1 MPARIAYTAQHIVS
15 VVGATGGEIVAA
27 SVPTLEAPGAG
38 STFVKATPPVISI
51 TEAINL
57 PLIDPTKPPIIPPN
71 VPPNDALESLAG
83 PMISLIDIS
92 IPSSWSVPATG
103 KSESLSGI
111 GSAPNN
117 TSAGSYE
124 IFPNVNL
131 VVTGPVGGPAVQGV
145 GSSTTTATITGA
157 IPELNSWVVPWTPT
171 DSIPNFDGSDYARVK
186 SEGYGRSVGAFI
198 ITFKLKFDLAPPL
211 ANHASAVEA
220 EYTIKVLNNFDN
232 DKEQYKSDYADA
244 YAALETVPDP
254 STWQ

>member
-1 MPARIAYTAQHIVS
+1 MPARIAYTALHVVS
-15 VVGATGGEIVAA
+15 VQGATGGEIVAA

-51 TEAINL
+51 TETI
-57 PLIDPTKPPIIPPN
+57 N
-71 VPPNDALESLAG
+71 VPLNPATYPAPPYDGLEDLAG
-83 PMISLIDIS
+83 PMISLTEVS
-92 IPSSWSVPATG
+92 IPSSYNG
-103 KSESLSGI
+103 DSLSGL
-111 GSAPNN
+111 SPSLNN

-131 VVTGPVGGPAVQGV
+131 VVTGPVGAAVAGV
-145 GSSTTTATITGA
+145 GASTTTATITGS

-171 DSIPNFDGSDYARVK
+171 DSIPNFDGSDYALVK
-186 SEGYGRSVGAFI
+186 SEGYGRRVGAFV

-211 ANHASAVEA
+211 ANHASATEQT
-220 EYTIKVLNNFDN
+220 YTIKVLNNFDN

>member
-1 MPARIAYTAQHIVS
+1 MPARVAYTALHVVS
-15 VVGATGGEIVAA
+15 VQGATGGEIIAA
-27 SVPTLEAPGAG
+27 SVPTLESPGAG
-38 STFVKATPPVISI
+38 STFVKSAPPVISI
-51 TEAINL
+51 TETI
-57 PLIDPTKPPIIPPN
+57 N
-71 VPPNDALESLAG
+71 VPLNPQTYPAPPYDGLEDLAG
-83 PMISLIDIS
+83 PMISLTDIS
-92 IPSSWSVPATG
+92 IPSSWTVPATG

-131 VVTGPVGGPAVQGV
+131 VITGPIGAAVAGV
-145 GSSTTTATITGA
+145 GASTTTAEITGS
-157 IPELNSWVVPWTPT
+157 IPDLNSWVVPWTPT
-171 DSIPNFDGSDYARVK
+171 DSIPNFDGSDYALVK
-186 SEGYGRSVGAFI
+186 SEGYGRSVGAFV

-211 ANHASAVEA
+211 ANHASATEQT
-220 EYTIKVLNNFDN
+220 YTIKVLNNFDN